1 MFLRKRVLS
10 TIHSVEYVVLMKID
24 CLMIES
30 DENLK
35 QIVTMLLI
43 VDFADVFKK

>member
-1 MFLRKRVLS
+1 MFLRKRILS
-10 TIHSVEYVVLMKID
+10 TIHSVEYIILMKID

-30 DENLK
+30 DEDLK

-43 VDFADVFKK
+43 VNSADVFKK

>member
-10 TIHSVEYVVLMKID
+10 TIHSIEYVVLVKID

-30 DENLK
+30 DEDLE

-43 VDFADVFKK
+43 VDSVDVFEK